1 VTAILQQLGLDSTF
15 YTQLMVFFV
24 LFIFLGQFFFRP
36 FLRLIEERH
45 RRTVQDREAAESMVA
60 NAAAKMEEYQAKLHA
75 VRVEARGELEAV
87 IASAKAEESK
97 VLAEAREEAK
107 KITQQ
112 VSSEIHAE
120 RTRVRAQLEIDAEAL
135 ATAIS
140 DKLLVRKG

>member
-1 VTAILQQLGLDSTF
+1 MTAILQQLGLDSTF

-24 LFIFLGQFFFRP
+24 LFIFLGQFFFKP

-45 RRTVQDREAAESMVA
+45 RRTVQDREAAETMMA
-60 NAAAKMEEYQAKLHA
+60 NAAAKMEEYQAKLHVA
-75 VRVEARGELEAV
+75 RVEARSELEAV
-87 IASAKAEESK
+87 IAAAKTEEAK
-97 VLAEAREEAK
+97 VLTEARDAAK

-112 VSSEIHAE
+112 VSFEIDAE
-120 RTRVRAQLEIDAEAL
+120 RARVRAQLELDAEAL

>member
-24 LFIFLGQFFFRP
+24 LFIFLGQFFFKP

-45 RRTVQDREAAESMVA
+45 RRTVQDREAAESMMA
-60 NAAAKMEEYQAKLHA
+60 SAAAKMEEYQAKLHA
-75 VRVEARGELEAV
+75 ARVEARGELESV
-87 IASAKAEESK
+87 IASAKAEEAK
-97 VLAEAREEAK
+97 VLTAARDEAK

-112 VSSEIHAE
+112 VSSEIDVE
-120 RTRVRAQLEIDAEAL
+120 RARVRAQLEMDAEAL